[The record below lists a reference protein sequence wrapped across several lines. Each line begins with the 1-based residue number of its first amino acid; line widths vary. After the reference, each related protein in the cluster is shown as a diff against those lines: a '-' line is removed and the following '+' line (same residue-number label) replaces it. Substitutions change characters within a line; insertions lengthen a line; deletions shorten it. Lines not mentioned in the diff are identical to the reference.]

1 MVSNPAIPFSSD
13 DPLPSLD
20 GAAQWLNSPPFTR
33 STLRGKVV
41 LINFWTY
48 TCINWIRTLPYIR
61 AWAEKYQGQG
71 LVVIGI
77 HTPEFLFEHDL
88 DNLRQA
94 VHDLNVNYPVAVDN
108 NYAIWNAFGNR
119 YWPALYLIDVHGH
132 FRYHQFG
139 EGSYEQS
146 ERMIQQLLAEAGQ
159 KNVSNQLVNVDA
171 QGVEAAIDWDN
182 LQSPENYL
190 GYDRTRNFA
199 SPGGEVIE
207 EPHHY
212 DMPTQINL
220 NAWALAG
227 NWTMKHNLIRLN
239 EKYGRVTCR
248 FHARDL
254 HLVMGPTA
262 KGTSMPF
269 QVFLDGQPPLA
280 AHGVDVDERG
290 YGAMNQQRLHQ
301 LIRQSEP
308 ITDHQFE
315 IVFLNGGV
323 DVYVF
328 TYG

>member
-94 VHDLNVNYPVAVDN
+94 VHNLNVNYPVAVDN
-108 NYAIWNAFGNR
+108 DYAIWNAFGNR

-159 KNVSNQLVNVDA
+159 KNVSNQLVSVDT
-171 QGVEAAIDWDN
+171 QGVEAAIDWGN

-227 NWTMKHNLIRLN
+227 NWTMKHNLIHLN
-239 EKYGRVTCR
+239 EKNGRVTCR

-290 YGAMNQQRLHQ
+290 YGTMNQQRLHQ

-315 IVFLNGGV
+315 IAFPSAGV

-328 TYG
+328 TFG